1 MSLRE
6 SLLRALA
13 SLSAHK
19 LRSVLTML
27 GMIFGV
33 GAVIAMLSIGAG
45 AERQA
50 LEMIRRMGISNV
62 IVRAKEFRPDELQE
76 VRKKSI
82 GVSLRDAAGIEEAV
96 PGVDFTGPR
105 VTVNPWSVRGRGGK
119 SEARV
124 SGVSWRHAELVSL
137 PLAAGRFLTKEDEEA
152 HAQVCVLGDG
162 ARRDL
167 FGWEPALGRTVKVND
182 VWLTVVG
189 VLAPSGDGGD
199 TFQGVSVGSTAQ
211 ELFVPYTTVL
221 RKLDRDPLAS
231 PLSELV
237 VKLRDGTPATEAAR
251 LAGALLDRLHG
262 GAADFE
268 VVVPEA
274 LLAQSRKTQRLF
286 NVVMGCIAG
295 ISLLVGGIGIM
306 NIMLA
311 TVLERTREIG
321 IRRAIGARRKDVLVQ
336 FVVEAFALSALGG
349 LLGVVLGVL
358 IAKVVAVSAG
368 WPTVV
373 TLWSLLLST
382 GVSGAVGLLS
392 GFYPALRAASIDP
405 IEALRYE

>member
-19 LRSVLTML
+19 LRSALTML

-45 AERQA
+45 AEKQA
-50 LEMIRRMGISNV
+50 LEMIRRMGISNLL
-62 IVRAKEFRPDELQE
+62 VRAKEFRPDELQE
-76 VRKKSI
+76 IRKKSV

-96 PGVDFTGPR
+96 PGVAFTGPR
-105 VTVNPWSVRGRGGK
+105 VRVNPWSVRARGGK
-119 SEARV
+119 SEAKV
-124 SGVSWRHAELVSL
+124 SGVSFRHADLVEL
-137 PLAAGRFLTKEDEEA
+137 PLAAGRFLTEEDEA
-152 HAQVCVLGDG
+152 RHVQACVLGDG

-167 FGWEPALGRTVKVND
+167 FGQEPALGQALKVND
-182 VWLTVVG
+182 VWFTVVG
-189 VLAPSGDGGD
+189 ILAPSGQAADS
-199 TFQGVSVGSTAQ
+199 FQGVPVGSTSR
-211 ELFVPYTTVL
+211 EILVPYTTVL
-221 RKLDRDPLAS
+221 RKLDRDPLES

-237 VKLRDGTPATEAAR
+237 VKLEDGTSPTEAAR
-251 LAGALLDRLHG
+251 VASGLLDRLHG

-268 VVVPEA
+268 LVVPEA

-336 FVVEAFALSALGG
+336 FVVEAFALSAVGG
-349 LLGVVLGVL
+349 VLGVLLGVL
-358 IAKVVAVSAG
+358 IARVVAASAG

-373 TLWSLLLST
+373 TAWSLLLST

>member
-1 MSLRE
+1 VSLRE

-45 AERQA
+45 AESQA
-50 LEMIRRMGISNV
+50 LEMIRRMGISNLL
-62 IVRAKEFRPDELQE
+62 VRAKEYRPDELQE
-76 VRKKSI
+76 VRKKSV
-82 GVSLRDAAGIEEAV
+82 GVSLRDGAGIEEGV
-96 PGVDFTGPR
+96 PGVAFTGPR
-105 VTVNPWSVRGRGGK
+105 VRVNPWAVRAGGGR
-119 SEARV
+119 SEAKV

-137 PLAAGRFLTKEDEEA
+137 PLAAGRFLTKEDEER
-152 HAQVCVLGDG
+152 HAQVCVVGDG

-167 FGWEPALGRTVKVND
+167 FGQEPALGRELKVND
-182 VWLTVVG
+182 LWFTVVG
-189 VLAPSGDGGD
+189 VLAPSDGGAES
-199 TFQGVSVGSTAQ
+199 FQGVPVGSTSR
-211 ELFVPYTTVL
+211 ELFVPYTTAL
-221 RKLDRDPLAS
+221 RKLDRDPLES

-237 VKLRDGTPATEAAR
+237 VKLEDGASPAEAAR
-251 LAGALLDRLHG
+251 VAAGLLDRLHG

-268 VVVPEA
+268 LVVPEA
-274 LLAQSRKTQRLF
+274 LLAQSRRTQRLF

-321 IRRAIGARRKDVLVQ
+321 IRRAIGARRRDVLVQ

-349 LLGVVLGVL
+349 ILGVVLGVL
-358 IAKVVAVSAG
+358 IAKVVAASAG

-373 TLWSLLLST
+373 TLGSLLLST
-382 GVSGAVGLLS
+382 GVSGTVGLLS

>member
-1 MSLRE
+1 VSFRE

-19 LRSVLTML
+19 LRSALTML

-45 AERQA
+45 AEQQA
-50 LEMIRRMGISNV
+50 LEMIRRMGISNLL
-62 IVRAKEFRPDELQE
+62 VRAKEFRPDELQE
-76 VRKKSI
+76 IRKKSV
-82 GVSLRDAAGIEEAV
+82 GVSLRDAAGLEEAV
-96 PGVDFTGPR
+96 PGVAFTGPR
-105 VTVNPWSVRGRGGK
+105 VRVNPWSVRGRGGK
-119 SEARV
+119 SEAKV
-124 SGVSWRHAELVSL
+124 SGVSFRHPELVAL
-137 PLAAGRFLTKEDEEA
+137 PLADGRFLSRQDEER
-152 HAQVCVLGDG
+152 HAQVCVLGDA

-167 FGWEPALGRTVKVND
+167 FGQEPALGRALKVND
-182 VWLTVVG
+182 VWFTVVG
-189 VLAPSGDGGD
+189 VLAPSGGAADS
-199 TFQGVSVGSTAQ
+199 FQGVPVGSTSR
-211 ELFVPYTTVL
+211 EVLVPYTTVL
-221 RKLDRDPLAS
+221 RKLDRDPLES
-231 PLSELV
+231 PLTELV
-237 VKLRDGTPATEAAR
+237 VKLEDGVSPTAAAR
-251 LAGALLDRLHG
+251 VAASLLDRLHG

-268 VVVPEA
+268 LVVPEA
-274 LLAQSRKTQRLF
+274 LLAQSRRTQRLF

-336 FVVEAFALSALGG
+336 FVVEAFVLSALGG
-349 LLGVVLGVL
+349 LLGAVLGVL
-358 IAKVVAVSAG
+358 IAKVVAASAG

-373 TLWSLLLST
+373 TAFSLLLST

>member
-1 MSLRE
+1 VSLRE

-19 LRSVLTML
+19 LRSALTML

-45 AERQA
+45 AEKQA
-50 LEMIRRMGISNV
+50 LEMIRRMGISNL

-76 VRKKSI
+76 IRKKSV

-96 PGVDFTGPR
+96 PGVAFTGPR
-105 VTVNPWSVRGRGGK
+105 VRVNPWSVRARGGK
-119 SEARV
+119 SEAKV
-124 SGVSWRHAELVSL
+124 SGVSFRHADLVEL
-137 PLAAGRFLTKEDEEA
+137 PLAAGRFLTEEDEA
-152 HAQVCVLGDG
+152 RHVQVCVLGDG

-167 FGWEPALGRTVKVND
+167 FGQEPALGQALKVND
-182 VWLTVVG
+182 VWFTVVG
-189 VLAPSGDGGD
+189 ILAPSGQAADS
-199 TFQGVSVGSTAQ
+199 FQGVPVGSTSREILA
-211 ELFVPYTTVL
+211 PYPTVL
-221 RKLDRDPLAS
+221 RKLDRDPLES

-237 VKLRDGTPATEAAR
+237 VKLEDGTSPTEAAR
-251 LAGALLDRLHG
+251 VASGLLDRLHG

-268 VVVPEA
+268 LVVPEA
-274 LLAQSRKTQRLF
+274 LLAQSRRTQRLF

-336 FVVEAFALSALGG
+336 FVVEAFALSAVGG
-349 LLGVVLGVL
+349 VLGVLLGVL
-358 IAKVVAVSAG
+358 IARVVAASAG

-373 TLWSLLLST
+373 TAWSLLLST

>member
-1 MSLRE
+1 M
-6 SLLRALA
+6 
-13 SLSAHK
+13 
-19 LRSVLTML
+19 
-27 GMIFGV
+27 
-33 GAVIAMLSIGAG
+33 
-45 AERQA
+45 
-50 LEMIRRMGISNV
+50 
-62 IVRAKEFRPDELQE
+62 
-76 VRKKSI
+76 
-82 GVSLRDAAGIEEAV
+82 
-96 PGVDFTGPR
+96 
-105 VTVNPWSVRGRGGK
+105 
-119 SEARV
+119 
-124 SGVSWRHAELVSL
+124 
-137 PLAAGRFLTKEDEEA
+137 
-152 HAQVCVLGDG
+152 
-162 ARRDL
+162 
-167 FGWEPALGRTVKVND
+167 
-182 VWLTVVG
+182 
-189 VLAPSGDGGD
+189 
-199 TFQGVSVGSTAQ
+199 
-211 ELFVPYTTVL
+211 
-221 RKLDRDPLAS
+221 
-231 PLSELV
+231 
-237 VKLRDGTPATEAAR
+237 
-251 LAGALLDRLHG
+251 GALLDRLHG

-274 LLAQSRKTQRLF
+274 LLTQSRKTQRLF

-349 LLGVVLGVL
+349 LLGVGLGVL
-358 IAKVVAVSAG
+358 IAKVVAASAG

>member
-50 LEMIRRMGISNV
+50 LEMIRRMGISNLL
-62 IVRAKEFRPDELQE
+62 VRAKEFRPDELQE
-76 VRKKSI
+76 VRKKSV

-96 PGVDFTGPR
+96 PGVAFTGPR
-105 VTVNPWSVRGRGGK
+105 VNVNPWSVRAPGGK
-119 SEARV
+119 SEAKV
-124 SGVSWRHAELVSL
+124 SGVSFRHAELVSL
-137 PLAAGRFLTKEDEEA
+137 PLSAGRFLTKEDEDR
-152 HAQVCVLGDG
+152 HAQVCVLGDA
-162 ARRDL
+162 ARSDL
-167 FGWEPALGRTVKVND
+167 FGQAPALGRDLKVND
-182 VWLTVVG
+182 VWFTVVG
-189 VLAPSGDGGD
+189 VLAPSGGTSDS
-199 TFQGVSVGSTAQ
+199 FQGVAVGSTAR
-211 ELFVPYTTVL
+211 EVLVPYTTVL
-221 RKLDRDPLAS
+221 RKLDRDPLES

-237 VKLRDGTPATEAAR
+237 VKLDDGTSPTEAAR
-251 LAGALLDRLHG
+251 VAAGLLDRLHG
-262 GAADFE
+262 GASDFE
-268 VVVPEA
+268 LVVPEA

-358 IAKVVAVSAG
+358 IAKVVAASAG

-373 TLWSLLLST
+373 TLFSLLLST

>member
-1 MSLRE
+1 M
-6 SLLRALA
+6 
-13 SLSAHK
+13 
-19 LRSVLTML
+19 
-27 GMIFGV
+27 
-33 GAVIAMLSIGAG
+33 
-45 AERQA
+45 
-50 LEMIRRMGISNV
+50 
-62 IVRAKEFRPDELQE
+62 
-76 VRKKSI
+76 
-82 GVSLRDAAGIEEAV
+82 
-96 PGVDFTGPR
+96 
-105 VTVNPWSVRGRGGK
+105 
-119 SEARV
+119 
-124 SGVSWRHAELVSL
+124 
-137 PLAAGRFLTKEDEEA
+137 
-152 HAQVCVLGDG
+152 
-162 ARRDL
+162 
-167 FGWEPALGRTVKVND
+167 ND

-189 VLAPSGDGGD
+189 VLAPSGEGGD
-199 TFQGVSVGSTAQ
+199 SFQGVSVGSTAR
-211 ELFVPYTTVL
+211 ELFVPFTTVL
-221 RKLDRDPLAS
+221 RKLDRDALES

-251 LAGALLDRLHG
+251 LVGALLDRLHG

-349 LLGVVLGVL
+349 LLGVGLGVL
-358 IAKVVAVSAG
+358 IAKVVAASAG

>member
-189 VLAPSGDGGD
+189 
-199 TFQGVSVGSTAQ
+199 
-211 ELFVPYTTVL
+211 
-221 RKLDRDPLAS
+221 
-231 PLSELV
+231 
-237 VKLRDGTPATEAAR
+237 
-251 LAGALLDRLHG
+251 
-262 GAADFE
+262 
-268 VVVPEA
+268 
-274 LLAQSRKTQRLF
+274 
-286 NVVMGCIAG
+286 
-295 ISLLVGGIGIM
+295 
-306 NIMLA
+306 
-311 TVLERTREIG
+311 
-321 IRRAIGARRKDVLVQ
+321 
-336 FVVEAFALSALGG
+336 
-349 LLGVVLGVL
+349 
-358 IAKVVAVSAG
+358 
-368 WPTVV
+368 
-373 TLWSLLLST
+373 
-382 GVSGAVGLLS
+382 
-392 GFYPALRAASIDP
+392 
-405 IEALRYE
+405 